1 MRTRQGPA
9 APGQVGTPGLGER
22 GRLTLA
28 NVIKLDA
35 LRQAQPEVV
44 SGADQLDRVV
54 RWVHISEQP
63 DIAKYLKGGELLLTT
78 GMGLGDDGQV
88 HRRFVRSLAQAAV
101 AGVLVRLG
109 GAFSSLPSAFLD
121 EAQALSLPVIVL
133 HHRIGFV
140 EVTEQVHGAIISKQL
155 DMLRRAEDLRR
166 ELTEL
171 VLSGGT
177 LRQVLG
183 RLADLV
189 ANGVVLEDTAHQVV
203 DFALL
208 GRESAKLLNAWAR
221 HSRAEHA
228 VSADQAA
235 KLEHSEPDC
244 AWVAIRLRGEEW
256 GRLHVLETHHRL
268 DEIDVLTL
276 DRAAAGVGLALLAEH
291 DARSSAERAG
301 SLLMADLLDRR
312 LPTAEEFLARA
323 RSLRLEFKGSKVAAL
338 AVELVGIADM
348 ITGDPWVPDPHNTR
362 TRLLEHVR
370 AALRAHEGEGLCA
383 LDGNRVLAIFRLDG
397 SRSARELVEE
407 VSRDVCERVSSS
419 WSGRIV
425 PVVGA
430 SGETPLE
437 QARRALQ
444 QAAEAATYGTRVTDR
459 DAVYHYDDLGVYRL
473 LMQFADGP
481 ELASYVEAELGPLL
495 EHDARS
501 RLALLPT
508 LRIFLDHGGGTS
520 ASARELFVERRTVYH
535 RLTAIQG
542 LLGRDLSDPDT
553 RLRLGVALRA
563 LDLLQGRASAA
574 PAGRP
579 GQLAGP
585 NSARIWY
592 PSTSNSTACGGCR
605 LGCQDP
611 RSEAA
616 GGRCNWRRRVPV
628 FDPVPLYRR
637 TTQAAGGIRCYPQRR
652 VWSLEG
658 LRCP

>member
-9 APGQVGTPGLGER
+9 TSVQVSTPGLGDR

-28 NVIKLDA
+28 SVLRLDA
-35 LRQAQPEVV
+35 LRQAEPEVV
-44 SGADQLDRVV
+44 SGADQLDRFV

-63 DIAKYLKGGELLLTT
+63 DIAEYLKGGELLLTT
-78 GMGLGDDGQV
+78 GMGLGDDSQV
-88 HRRFVRSLAQAAV
+88 HRRFVRSLAEAGV

-121 EAQALSLPVIVL
+121 EARAFSLPVIVL

-155 DMLRRAEDLRR
+155 DMLRRAEDMRR

-171 VLSGGT
+171 VLSGAT
-177 LRQVLG
+177 LRQVLR
-183 RLADLV
+183 RLAELV

-208 GRESAKLLNAWAR
+208 GRESARLLNSWAR
-221 HSRAEHA
+221 HSRTEHA

-235 KLEHSEPDC
+235 RLEHSEPDC
-244 AWVAIRLRGEEW
+244 AWVAIRLRGQEW
-256 GRLHVLETHHRL
+256 GRLHVLETHHQL
-268 DEIDVLTL
+268 DEIDVLAL

-312 LPTAEEFLARA
+312 LATAEEFLARA
-323 RSLRLEFKGSKVAAL
+323 RSLRLEFKGSKVAAM
-338 AVELVGIADM
+338 AVELVGIADLVP
-348 ITGDPWVPDPHNTR
+348 GDPRVSDPQNTR
-362 TRLLEHVR
+362 TRLLELVR
-370 AALRAHEGEGLCA
+370 AALRAHEGGSLCS
-383 LDGNRVLAIFRLDG
+383 LDGNRVLAILSLDA
-397 SRSARELVEE
+397 SRSARELIGQVG
-407 VSRDVCERVSSS
+407 RDICERISSS
-419 WSGRIV
+419 WSGRVV
-425 PVVGA
+425 PVVGG
-430 SGETPLE
+430 SGETPLDE
-437 QARRALQ
+437 ARRALQ
-444 QAAEAATYGTRVTDR
+444 QAAEAATYGTRVTGG

-473 LMQFADGP
+473 LLRFADGP

-535 RLTAIQG
+535 RLTVIQT
-542 LLGRDLSDPDT
+542 LLGRDLANPDT

-563 LDLLQGRASAA
+563 LDLLQGRGPVA
-574 PAGRP
+574 PPARSCPRRP
-579 GQLAGP
+579 VLP
-585 NSARIWY
+585 
-592 PSTSNSTACGGCR
+592 
-605 LGCQDP
+605 
-611 RSEAA
+611 
-616 GGRCNWRRRVPV
+616 
-628 FDPVPLYRR
+628 
-637 TTQAAGGIRCYPQRR
+637 
-652 VWSLEG
+652 
-658 LRCP
+658 